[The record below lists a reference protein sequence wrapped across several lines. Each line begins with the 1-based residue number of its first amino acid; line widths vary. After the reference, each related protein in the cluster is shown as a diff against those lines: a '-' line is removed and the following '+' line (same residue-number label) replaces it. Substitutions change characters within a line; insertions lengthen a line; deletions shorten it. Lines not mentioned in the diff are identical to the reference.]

1 MKLIYFKRNK
11 NKKEFKKENKFF
23 QKLFL
28 KKKSLE
34 KLFD

>member
-1 MKLIYFKRNK
+1 MKLIYFKRSK
-11 NKKEFKKENKFF
+11 KKKEFKKENKFE
-23 QKLFL
+23 LFF